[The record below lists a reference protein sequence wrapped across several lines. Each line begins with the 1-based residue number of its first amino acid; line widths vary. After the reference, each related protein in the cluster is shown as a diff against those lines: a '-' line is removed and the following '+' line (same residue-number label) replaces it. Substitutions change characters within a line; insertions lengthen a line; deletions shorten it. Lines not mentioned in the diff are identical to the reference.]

1 MAGLAE
7 LLFLGRLRSSEQLML
22 RFSEQFV
29 NKNWSAEHRNSNSI
43 KPIGRG
49 AKFVDIQFV
58 FILSIELVT
67 FVILLM
73 LAW

>member
-7 LLFLGRLRSSEQLML
+7 LLFLGRCRSSEQLML
-22 RFSEQFV
+22 RFSEQLV
-29 NKNWSAEHRNSNSI
+29 SNNWSAEHRNSNSI

-58 FILSIELVT
+58 FILSA
-67 FVILLM
+67 FLLN
-73 LAW
+73 LSPL